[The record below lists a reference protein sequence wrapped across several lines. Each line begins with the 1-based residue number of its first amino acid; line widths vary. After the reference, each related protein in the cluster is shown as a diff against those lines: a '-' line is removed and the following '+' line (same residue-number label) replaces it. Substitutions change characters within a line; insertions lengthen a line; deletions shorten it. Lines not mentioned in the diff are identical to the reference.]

1 MPTYDDAT
9 SRLQLPDPPADQAAL
24 LADGGVACWSEPVE
38 IDTYRPGEP
47 DGYPLF
53 LDRRVYQ
60 GSSGKVYPLPLI
72 DSVAATKASRR
83 WQAVHLENASVRLML
98 LPEIG
103 GRIHVGYD
111 KVADYDFFYRNNV
124 IKPALVGLA
133 GPWIS
138 GGVEFNWPQHHR
150 PATFLPVE
158 TRIEREAD
166 GAVVVWHSELDP
178 LQRMRGTHGVRL
190 RPDSSVIE
198 AEVVLHN
205 RTDLPQTFLW
215 WANVAAR
222 AHEGYQSFFPDDVA
236 MVADHARR
244 AITTFPRADRPY
256 YGVDYPS
263 LTAGRPDADRI
274 DLYSNIPVPTS
285 YMVTDTEQEFFGGY
299 DHRAEAGFVH
309 WADRSISPGK
319 KQWTWGNG
327 PLGQAWDDQLTDTDG
342 PYVEMMAGVYTD
354 NQPDFAWLLPGE
366 TKTFSQYWY
375 PIHRIGPARQA
386 STEAA
391 LSVAARDGAVQVGVL
406 ATRAHEGATV
416 RAHGTDGVV
425 GEWTVD
431 LGPDLPVVRT
441 VDADDVERVEVLA
454 AGRALVT
461 WTAVAAPDDEPWVAT
476 APDAP
481 AEIASNDELYLTAVH
496 LHQYRHPTRSPL
508 PYLREALRRDPA
520 DSRAATA
527 LGSWHLVRG
536 EYAAARTVLETARAR
551 LTRRNL
557 NPRDGETAY
566 LLGLACERLGDVV
579 AADRA
584 FGRAA
589 WNAAWAAPARLA
601 RARLALRRGDAEGA
615 RRLADAAGTI
625 PEARRVAA
633 LARRALGDA
642 EGARGLL
649 EREHAVDPLDLATAA
664 LLGQRAFGDARTPLD
679 VGAELA
685 RAGAYDAALDA
696 TADDVTAVPARGLA
710 GPIRHYLR
718 AHWLGRAGRA
728 ARAADERRQARTAA
742 VALAFPAGLDQRDAL
757 EAALVADPDDD
768 VAAGLLGMW
777 LLDAGRATD
786 ALHHLLHATACGST
800 DPVVWRNLA
809 IAAVTVD
816 DDEDLADR
824 ALQQALALRAD
835 ARLVLERDV
844 LAQRR
849 GLDPAARLDL
859 LRAHGEVLD
868 ERDDLALRHVELLLD
883 VGDVDAAW
891 TILTSR
897 TFRPFEGGEGR
908 AIAAFDRASCARAR
922 RTAEADPA
930 EAAAFLEAG
939 LTPPGTLG
947 EGRHPAQRPAERWV
961 LLGDCRAAAGDD
973 DGARAAWEQARAT
986 TPLAVDPR
994 PADEQT
1000 YWTGVAHA
1008 RLGDRG
1014 AAVAVW
1020 RELEERAAALVEAA
1034 DDVDYF
1040 ATSLPELDL
1049 FDTGTGASRARTAA
1063 TLRRLAATGRTLTE
1077 GTRP

>member
-1 MPTYDDAT
+1 M
-9 SRLQLPDPPADQAAL
+9 LPSAPADQADL
-24 LADGGVACWSEPVE
+24 LAAGGVACWSEPVE
-38 IDTYRPGEP
+38 IDTYLPGDP
-47 DGYPLF
+47 DEYPLF

-60 GSSGKVYPLPLI
+60 GSSGKVYPLPMV
-72 DSVAATKASRR
+72 DSVAATKAPQR

-98 LPEIG
+98 LPELG
-103 GRIHVGYD
+103 GRIHIGHD
-111 KVADYDFFYRNNV
+111 KVAGYDFFYRNNV

-150 PATFLPVE
+150 PGTFLPVDS
-158 TRIEREAD
+158 RIEREPD
-166 GAVVVWHSELDP
+166 GAVVVWHSDLDP

-190 RPDSSVIE
+190 RPGSSVIE

-222 AHEGYQSFFPDDVA
+222 AHEEYQSFFPDDVT

-244 AITTFPRADRPY
+244 AVTAFPRADRPY
-256 YGVDYPS
+256 YGVDYPA
-263 LTAGRPDADRI
+263 LAAERPDADRI

-309 WADRSISPGK
+309 WADRSVSPGK
-319 KQWTWGNG
+319 KQWTWGDG
-327 PLGQAWDDQLTDTDG
+327 PLGHAWDDQLTDTDG
-342 PYVEMMAGVYTD
+342 PYVELMAGVYTD

-366 TKTFSQYWY
+366 TKTFSQYWF

-391 LSVAARDGAVQVGVL
+391 VSVAARDGGVQVGVL
-406 ATRAHEGATV
+406 ATRAHPAATV
-416 RAHGTDGVV
+416 RAHGRDGVV
-425 GEWTVD
+425 GEWTTD
-431 LGPDLPVVRT
+431 LAPDRPVVRT
-441 VDADDVERVEVLA
+441 VESDDVERVEVLA
-454 AGRALVT
+454 AGRVLVA
-461 WTAVAAPDDEPWVAT
+461 WTAVAAPEEPWVAT

-481 AEIASNDELYLTAVH
+481 TQISSNDELYLTAVH

-536 EYAAARTVLETARAR
+536 EYAAARTALETAQAR

-566 LLGLACERLGDVV
+566 LLGLVCERLGDDD

-601 RARLALRRGDAEGA
+601 RARLALRRGDAEAA
-615 RRLADAAGTI
+615 RRLADEAGTI

-633 LARRALGDA
+633 LALRALGDVDK
-642 EGARGLL
+642 ARALL
-649 EREHAVDPLDLATAA
+649 EREHAADPLDPATAV
-664 LLGQRAFGDARTPLD
+664 LLGQHTFGDARTPLD

-685 RAGAYDAALDA
+685 RAGAYDAALGA
-696 TADDVTAVPARGLA
+696 TADDVAAVPARGLA

-718 AHWLGRAGRA
+718 AHWLDRAGRA
-728 ARAADERRQARTAA
+728 AQATEERGRARTAE

-757 EAALVADPDDD
+757 DAALAADPDDD

-777 LLDAGRATD
+777 LLDAGRGAE
-786 ALHHLLHATACGST
+786 ALHHLRHATACGST

-816 DDEDLADR
+816 DDEDLAD
-824 ALQQALALRAD
+824 QALHQALSLRED

-844 LAQRR
+844 LAERR
-849 GLDPAARLDL
+849 GLDPADRLDL
-859 LRAHGEVLD
+859 LRAHGELLGD
-868 ERDDLALRHVELLLD
+868 RDDLALRHVELLLD
-883 VGDVDAAW
+883 VGDVDTAW
-891 TILTSR
+891 TILTTR

-922 RTAEADPA
+922 GMVGSDPA
-930 EAAAFLEAG
+930 GAASFLEAG

-947 EGRHPAQRPAERWV
+947 EGRHPAQPPVERWV
-961 LLGDCRAAAGDD
+961 VLGDCRAAAGDD
-973 DGARAAWEQARAT
+973 DGARSAWEQARAT
-986 TPLAVDPR
+986 TPLAVEPR

-1014 AAVAVW
+1014 AADAVW
-1020 RELEERAAALVEAA
+1020 RELEDRAAALVEAA

-1049 FDTGTGASRARTAA
+1049 FDTGTGAARTRTAT

-1077 GTRP
+1077 RIRP